1 MHLLCH
7 LENTFLFWEVLVGG
21 LAVLSISS
29 MDGGETRAD
38 TPWWGGGEG
47 TVPCSP
53 RGRSG
58 GVGCTLAIVL

>member
-1 MHLLCH
+1 MSSGKHIS
-7 LENTFLFWEVLVGG
+7 VLGSTGGG

-29 MDGGETRAD
+29 MDGGERRAD